1 MIRPRATCPASTSSS
16 AAAAAHTT
24 VAAARR
30 PGTVTG
36 RLTAAVATMP
46 VPITAANQFGPRATA
61 GAAAGRPSSVVMGT
75 LSAWRAAS
83 GSRMVPMWS

>member
-46 VPITAANQFGPRATA
+46 VPITVANQFGPRTTV
-61 GAAAGRPSSVVMGT
+61 AAAGRSSSVVMLP
-75 LSAWRAAS
+75 LSAWRAVP
-83 GSRMVPMWS
+83 GSRDLAMHP